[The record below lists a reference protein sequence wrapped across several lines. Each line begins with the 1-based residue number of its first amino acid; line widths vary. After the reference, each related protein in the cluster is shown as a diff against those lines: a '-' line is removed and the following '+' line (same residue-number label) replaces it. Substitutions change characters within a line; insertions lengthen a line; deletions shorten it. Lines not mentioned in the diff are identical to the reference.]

1 MKNGFL
7 KIAYA
12 LILAG
17 SELMS
22 GDALAGDNPADS
34 GGMLAQNPYTPII
47 VRNAFAL
54 NALPDP
60 KVEKPDADTSPALPK
75 ITVQGFMNL
84 LEKPGVLFKVLIPAQ
99 AGQPAVELPCVLREG
114 EEQGEIKLIRI
125 DQTAGTVI
133 FNNHGIV
140 QEIQLAGW

>member
-1 MKNGFL
+1 MKNGFP
-7 KIAYA
+7 KVAYA

-17 SELMS
+17 SALMS
-22 GDALAGDNPADS
+22 GDAVAGGNPADS
-34 GGMLAQNPYTPII
+34 GGTLAQNPYAPII

-60 KVEKPDADTSPALPK
+60 KVEKPGVDTTPAPPK

-84 LEKPGVLFKVLIPAQ
+84 LEKPGVLFKVSMPAQ
-99 AGQPAVELPCVLREG
+99 AGQPAVELPCALREG

-125 DQTAGTVI
+125 DQAAGVVI
-133 FNNHGIV
+133 FNNHGTV
-140 QEIQLAGW
+140 QEIQLVGR